1 MIIELR
7 NTGSDSAME
16 RHYQRLLETG
26 WGAMLSKE
34 TRTIKGFKPSWD
46 TEETRYELI
55 LNSEID
61 SELLFD
67 LSDALKQEL
76 IVCKEDGKPVIEI
89 YDDWRE

>member
-1 MIIELR
+1 MRIELR
-7 NTGSDSAME
+7 NTGSSAAME

-34 TRTIKGFKPSWD
+34 TRTIKGFTPSWD
-46 TEETRYELI
+46 TEETCYELI

-67 LSDALKQEL
+67 LSDALMQEL
-76 IVCKEDGKPVIEI
+76 IVYKEGGKPLIEI

>member
-1 MIIELR
+1 MRIELR
-7 NTGSDSAME
+7 NSGSSAAME

-26 WGAMLSKE
+26 WGAMLSKK
-34 TRTIKGFKPSWD
+34 TRTIKGFTPRWD

-55 LNSEID
+55 LASEID

-67 LSDALKQEL
+67 LSAALMQEL
-76 IVCKEDGKPVIEI
+76 IICKEDGKPVIEI